1 MDPIQRARVIRAY
14 DRGGETTLLTERG
27 DVLRFT
33 GDSAALVRA
42 ILLETASRVTQD
54 ELLAR
59 LAALAGE
66 PVAWAGAVADAVAQL
81 EAAGALG
88 TDEVPR
94 LLSRAR
100 PGRRV
105 LLGLTGAVAASFA
118 PALVQ
123 LLQAR
128 GIEVRV
134 AATRRALRF
143 VGALAL
149 EALTHAPVVSSLWPR
164 DAGEPVPHIALARW
178 ADLVVV
184 YPASAASI
192 ARLATGSTSTVVT
205 AAAIASRAPVLVIP
219 SMNDAMYLAP
229 SLQRNLEQL
238 REDGFL
244 VAHPVLGIEVADAP
258 DRRMPMLGAAP
269 PIGAVVDLVEAIL
282 EHEVPARSSAAPDWD
297 RLYQVTPLERL
308 PWHTEAL
315 DEDLAAALDGLERG
329 AGRLLDLGTGVGTA
343 AIAAADRGFTV
354 VATDVAPHALDVAA
368 ARAGARPIVFL
379 RDDILATSLH
389 GSFDVVLDRG
399 LCHVLLREK
408 HAAYAARVAALVRP
422 GGHFVLKCHAAAEPV
437 DRGTSRFTRED
448 VTRLFGAAFELVR
461 IDEAVFPGPSARE
474 EWPKALLCVLRR
486 NLA

>member
-14 DRGGETTLLTERG
+14 DRGTETTLLAENG
-27 DVLRFT
+27 AILRFT

-42 ILLETASRVTQD
+42 ILLETASRVTRE

-66 PVAWAGAVADAVAQL
+66 PVAWTGAVEDAVARL
-81 EAAGALG
+81 ESAGVLAA
-88 TDEVPR
+88 DEAPR
-94 LLSRAR
+94 LR
-100 PGRRV
+100 PHPRPTRRV
-105 LLGLTGAVAASFA
+105 LLGLTGGVAAAFA

-134 AATRRALRF
+134 AATRRALKF

-164 DAGEPVPHIALARW
+164 EATEPVPHIALARW

-192 ARLATGSTSTVVT
+192 ARLASGSTSTVVS
-205 AAAIASRAPVLVIP
+205 AAAIASRAPVLIIP

-244 VAHPVLGIEVADAP
+244 IAHSALGIEVADAP
-258 DRRMPMLGAAP
+258 DRRTPMLGAAP
-269 PIGAVVDLVEAIL
+269 PVGAVAELVEAVL
-282 EHEVPARSSAAPDWD
+282 EHEPSARSRALPDWD
-297 RLYQVTPLERL
+297 RLYQGTPLERL
-308 PWHTEAL
+308 PWHTETL
-315 DEDLAAALDGLERG
+315 DADLATVLDGIERG
-329 AGRLLDLGTGVGTA
+329 GGRLLDLGTGVGTA

-354 VATDVAPHALDVAA
+354 VATDIAPHALDVAA
-368 ARAGARPIVFL
+368 ARAGARPIVFV
-379 RDDILATSLH
+379 RDDVLATGLR

-399 LCHVLLREK
+399 LLHVLARES

-422 GGHFVLKCHAAAEPV
+422 GGHLVLKCHAASEPV
-437 DRGTSRFTRED
+437 DRGTWRFTRED
-448 VTRLFGAAFELVR
+448 VTRLFSAAFECVR
-461 IDEAVFPGPSARE
+461 IDDGIFPGPSPG
-474 EWPKALLCVLRR
+474 WPKALLCVLRR